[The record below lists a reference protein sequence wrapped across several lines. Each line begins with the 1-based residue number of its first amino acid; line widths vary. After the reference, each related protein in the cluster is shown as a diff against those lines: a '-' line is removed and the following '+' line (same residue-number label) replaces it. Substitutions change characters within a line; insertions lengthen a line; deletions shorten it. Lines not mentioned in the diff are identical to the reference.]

1 VVCGFLEIGV
11 FCRGVCTKKK
21 GHASGCGTLG
31 MRDHPGNFALRA
43 SLHEPT
49 LERAI
54 LDCAASFQ
62 EQVGWLFRCGLF
74 RGLCFLLLFLVGPLK
89 VCS

>member
-1 VVCGFLEIGV
+1 MTCGVLEIAV
-11 FCRGVCTKKK
+11 FCRGMRTKKK

-31 MRDHPGNFALRA
+31 LRDHPGNFALHA
-43 SLHEPT
+43 SLHEPA

-54 LDCAASFQ
+54 FGYAISFQ

-74 RGLCFLLLFLVGPLK
+74 RG
-89 VCS
+89 